1 MKQIKDMFLIR
12 KAMSFIL
19 ILSLLTVPAFAATNT
34 KSANFSCNSTPP
46 SGFNLFHPTTGS
58 ITGTYNSA
66 STTVSTKVNF
76 SYTTAAV
83 SKINCNVVFCKKT
96 DHLSS
101 GHFGLRGLYLYFSV
115 LQHAKDAG
123 NKPDIRRQERFD
135 GFAVF
140 PGGQV

>member
-1 MKQIKDMFLIR
+1 MIFYKHKAVFLRMLRGIPVAGYGKPFDR
-12 KAMSFIL
+12 
-19 ILSLLTVPAFAATNT
+19 
-34 KSANFSCNSTPP
+34 
-46 SGFNLFHPTTGS
+46 FH
-58 ITGTYNSA
+58 I
-66 STTVSTKVNF
+66 
-76 SYTTAAV
+76 
-83 SKINCNVVFCKKT
+83 CNVVFCKKT